1 MMIMSSFD
9 PLDLSSKNSECVS
22 TLSTKQFLFHL
33 AFIQVWEVQVPW
45 IFTGAG
51 AVSRHVVISWGCGF
65 SETTFDLKTLLS
77 WPFSTRDN
85 LLANGRYG
93 SRGTIFSDEP
103 ILALSKEIYN
113 YIYIILWDSNILF
126 HIISGTTYIYIF
138 ICIYIYYHEHQE
150 DFRMAFVRAVAHFRQ
165 PVMMMMDRTLEP
177 WINIWQEWI
186 HIHQNK
192 LVIHWSMTFSDAKHN
207 VHIDIT
213 I

>member
-126 HIISGTTYIYIF
+126 HIISGTTYIYIYLF
-138 ICIYIYYHEHQE
+138 VYTYIITNTRKTFAWLLSGLWLIFANQWWWWWTGLSNRELTYGKNESIY
-150 DFRMAFVRAVAHFRQ
+150 
-165 PVMMMMDRTLEP
+165 TKTN
-177 WINIWQEWI
+177 W
-186 HIHQNK
+186 
-192 LVIHWSMTFSDAKHN
+192 
-207 VHIDIT
+207 
-213 I
+213 